1 MNELKA
7 EGAIKF
13 EVDGVEISLTE
24 EDLLIDVA
32 QKAGLV
38 TEGDNYVT
46 VVLDTNLSLEL
57 VEEGFVYEVISKI
70 QTMRKDVNFEVMDHI
85 KVAVNGNAK
94 IAEIVEANKEAIS
107 EKVLAGEIVTDTELA
122 TMKEWNVNGEK
133 VTIGVEKISV

>member
-1 MNELKA
+1 M
-7 EGAIKF
+7 
-13 EVDGVEISLTE
+13 
-24 EDLLIDVA
+24 
-32 QKAGLV
+32 
-38 TEGDNYVT
+38 T
-46 VVLDTNLSLEL
+46 VVLDTNLSPEL

-133 VTIGVEKISV
+133 VTIGVEKINV

>member
-1 MNELKA
+1 MGGEW
-7 EGAIKF
+7 
-13 EVDGVEISLTE
+13 
-24 EDLLIDVA
+24 
-32 QKAGLV
+32 
-38 TEGDNYVT
+38 
-46 VVLDTNLSLEL
+46 
-57 VEEGFVYEVISKI
+57 EVISKI

-133 VTIGVEKISV
+133 VTIGVEKINV

>member
-1 MNELKA
+1 M
-7 EGAIKF
+7 
-13 EVDGVEISLTE
+13 
-24 EDLLIDVA
+24 
-32 QKAGLV
+32 
-38 TEGDNYVT
+38 
-46 VVLDTNLSLEL
+46 
-57 VEEGFVYEVISKI
+57 YEVISKI